1 MCFFLFPWHIITC
14 MYQNILPCISDDFM
28 ESKHPLSQC
37 VPPHSGSSRVVA
49 KLSATDPIVFV
60 FNEVFVLFPK
70 CKQQTIY
77 LRWQNKLTWAKID
90 FDRQHW
96 TSIMNEFYFFIFFS
110 IDEVFNLDRGIR
122 LFHMPRAIRFE
133 LWLHNNTSRG
143 SAWAETNVNLH
154 RF

>member
-96 TSIMNEFYFFIFFS
+96 TSIMNEFYFFIFSALMKFLIS
-110 IDEVFNLDRGIR
+110 IEGYVCFTCHGQYDLNFGFITIYQEAQLGRKR
-122 LFHMPRAIRFE
+122 M
-133 LWLHNNTSRG
+133 
-143 SAWAETNVNLH
+143 
-154 RF
+154 